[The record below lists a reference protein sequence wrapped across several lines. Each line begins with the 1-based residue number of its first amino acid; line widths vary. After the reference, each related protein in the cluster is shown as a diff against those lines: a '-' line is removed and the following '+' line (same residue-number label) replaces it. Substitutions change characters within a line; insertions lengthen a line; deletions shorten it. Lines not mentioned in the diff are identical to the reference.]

1 LPPAPRKRKG
11 RGIFYLKLDEGGI
24 ERENGRASGGG
35 KMKPSK
41 QQSQRFNYKL
51 IMIGTAVCGASF
63 PFTTWLALGLVKA
76 DPNSLVF
83 GLTLRTNIIV
93 GAILSVLALL
103 TSFAMFKRNIL
114 ASIPGIAF
122 GAIMA
127 GHFIVGTIRIYDR
140 IKYIPSLKWNMM
152 LMAAMG
158 FFAFIF
164 LARYFIFDYPR
175 FIKTPL
181 QSLDQEK
188 GEVEK

>member
-1 LPPAPRKRKG
+1 
-11 RGIFYLKLDEGGI
+11 
-24 ERENGRASGGG
+24 
-35 KMKPSK
+35 
-41 QQSQRFNYKL
+41 
-51 IMIGTAVCGASF
+51 MIGTAVCGASF

-93 GAILSVLALL
+93 GAILSALALL

-127 GHFIVGTIRIYDR
+127 SQFIVGTIRIYDR
-140 IKYIPSLKWNMM
+140 IKYIPSLKWNMI

-164 LARYFIFDYPR
+164 LARYFIFDYSR

-181 QSLDQEK
+181 QSLAQEK
-188 GEVEK
+188 REEENEEERCKK